1 MGFKQQIKQDFKK
14 GSSGNLVAVF
24 WDEIEFAAV
33 EENSEPVVFE
43 ASESPC
49 CRFDCLDSAIES
61 FCSCVGYTVAKVA

>member
-1 MGFKQQIKQDFKK
+1 M
-14 GSSGNLVAVF
+14 VVF

>member
-1 MGFKQQIKQDFKK
+1 M
-14 GSSGNLVAVF
+14 AVF

-61 FCSCVGYTVAKVA
+61 FCSCVDYAVAKVA